1 MNFWLVKSEPNTYS
15 IEQMKSDKKTLWDG
29 VRNYQARNFMREM
42 KKGDKALFYH
52 SGKDK
57 AVVGEV
63 DIVKEH
69 YQDPTTDD
77 TNWVAVDVKFSKILS
92 KPVTL
97 SEIKATKSLS
107 KMLLVTNSRLS
118 VMSITDKE
126 YDTILK
132 MSNS

>member
-1 MNFWLVKSEPNTYS
+1 MNYWLVKSEPNTYS

-77 TNWVAVDVKFSKILS
+77 ANWVAVDVKFSKILS

>member
-15 IEQMKSDKKTLWDG
+15 IEQMKSDKKTLWEG

>member
-1 MNFWLVKSEPNTYS
+1 
-15 IEQMKSDKKTLWDG
+15 MKSDKKTLWDG

-52 SGKDK
+52 SGKEK

>member
-1 MNFWLVKSEPNTYS
+1 M
-15 IEQMKSDKKTLWDG
+15 QADKKTFWDG
-29 VRNYQARNFMREM
+29 VRNYQARNFMKEM

-63 DIVKEH
+63 EIVKEH
-69 YQDPTTDD
+69 YQDPSTED
-77 TNWVAVDVKFSKILS
+77 NAWVAVDVKFVRMLK

-97 SEIKATKSLS
+97 SAIKSTKLLS
-107 KMLLVTNSRLS
+107 TMLLVTHSRLS
-118 VMSITDKE
+118 VMSITDKHYE
-126 YDTILK
+126 TIVK

>member
-1 MNFWLVKSEPNTYS
+1 MNYWLVKSEPNTYS

-52 SGKDK
+52 SGKEK